1 MELDIDQIMAAY
13 DRKIAALTR
22 QLVFAEAQLA
32 TLQARAEAQPLQPA
46 AADGGSVEAV

>member
-1 MELDIDQIMAAY
+1 MEIDIEQIMAAY

-32 TLQARAEAQPLQPA
+32 ALTTVPPLPAPEQQAPEP
-46 AADGGSVEAV
+46 DGDPQA